1 MQFLSIIISIIAL
14 VVAVA
19 SLRVNRAMTA
29 ELRRVVGHLAR
40 LTEEESGRGD

>member
-1 MQFLSIIISIIAL
+1 MQILCMVISVIAL

-29 ELRRVVGHLAR
+29 ELWRVVGHLAR
-40 LTEEESGRGD
+40 LTDETSGRGE